1 MIIKQQYNNLISYR
15 DKLCVAAAAEIPATH
30 FVFSVQECAK
40 ALLPHALW
48 QQTVTDPI
56 FCATANKAVEM
67 IDRYLRGGVEDR
79 EYYPIANILSNKEG
93 HSAQPAGAI
102 RHAVYTA
109 RLASDKNHVL
119 LEVAKET
126 SSVFASAYCSSTT
139 SYKHTSV
146 DVEKIFNK
154 YFSWDH
160 ILSSI
165 IVVAIINDAD
175 DEEKPD
181 NHPNHLT
188 VMYRLLG
195 LPKLDRQNLFQYA
208 DTILACDNSLKEEF
222 VFLIKDYINKRGLQQ
237 KII

>member
-15 DKLCVAAAAEIPATH
+15 DKLCVASAAEIPAAH
-30 FVFSVQECAK
+30 FVLSVQECAK
-40 ALLPHALW
+40 ALLPLALW

-67 IDRYLRGGVEDR
+67 IDRYLRGEVEDR
-79 EYYPIANILSNKEG
+79 EYYPIANILSNKNG
-93 HSAQPAGAI
+93 YSAQPASSI
-102 RHAVYTA
+102 RHAVYSA
-109 RLASDKNHVL
+109 KNHVL
-119 LEVAKET
+119 FEVAKET
-126 SSVFASAYCSSTT
+126 SSVFASAHGISSTE

-146 DVEKIFNK
+146 NIEKIFNK

-165 IVVAIINDAD
+165 IVVAIIND
-175 DEEKPD
+175 EEESN

-188 VMYRLLG
+188 TMYRLLG

-208 DTILACDNSLKEEF
+208 DTILACDNNLKEEF
-222 VFLIKDYINKRGLQQ
+222 VFLIKDYINKCGLQ
-237 KII
+237 KKLYDNKTTI